1 MGSSTKRK
9 PADRLRINKPME
21 SRATATGAGG
31 GVGGGVPQDINN
43 VCPLTIRTKLK
54 RQDISSGT
62 ILALKDS
69 ALLLVSDLTTEVGT
83 VPATILKTLQTCMG
97 MGINYPTIAVVTDK
111 QGVCYAE
118 FAQ

>member
-9 PADRLRINKPME
+9 PADRLRINKPLG
-21 SRATATGAGG
+21 SANTTGG
-31 GVGGGVPQDINN
+31 GGGWAPQDINN

-54 RQDISSGT
+54 RQDISVGT
-62 ILALKDS
+62 ILVLNGS
-69 ALLLVSDLTTEVGT
+69 SLLLSTDLATEVGT
-83 VPATILKTLQTCMG
+83 VSATILKTLQTCLG
-97 MGINYPTIAVVTDK
+97 MGINYSTVTVVTDK

>member
-9 PADRLRINKPME
+9 PADRLRINKPLA
-21 SRATATGAGG
+21 SRATAISAGG
-31 GVGGGVPQDINN
+31 GGDGAPQDINN
-43 VCPLTIRTKLK
+43 VCPLTIRVKLK
-54 RQDISSGT
+54 RQDISAGT
-62 ILALKDS
+62 ILALKDNM
-69 ALLLVSDLTTEVGT
+69 LLLVSDLTTEVGT
-83 VPATILKTLQTCMG
+83 VPATILKTMQTCLG